1 MPRTLSFDLDM
12 TTAIII
18 SAILFVIGFIVM
30 MSAVLRNWEDWIF
43 DVGTITMI
51 ASFAA
56 MILLAVFHT
65 GEIKKV
71 PKEYPAS
78 EYTFKIKVVEFE
90 EQRDTILV
98 VIPKEK

>member
-1 MPRTLSFDLDM
+1 MN
-12 TTAIII
+12 TAIII
-18 SAILFVIGFIVM
+18 SAILFVLGL
-30 MSAVLRNWEDWIF
+30 VLMIDATLCDLKDWIF
-43 DVGTITMI
+43 ITGVITMVVSCI
-51 ASFAA
+51 V
-56 MILLAVFHT
+56 MITLILCNA
-65 GEIKKV
+65 GIIKKG

>member
-1 MPRTLSFDLDM
+1 M

-18 SAILFVIGFIVM
+18 SAILFVLGLVATVSATLFDWKDWVFITGVTTTIVFCI
-30 MSAVLRNWEDWIF
+30 A
-43 DVGTITMI
+43 TITL
-51 ASFAA
+51 
-56 MILLAVFHT
+56 ILCNAGV
-65 GEIKKV
+65 IKHG

-98 VIPKEK
+98 VIPKEKNE